1 MAATW
6 QEQLEAYQVRL

>member
-6 QEQLEAYQVRL
+6 Q